1 MDHSVAKLNSGPYNK
16 IRKHTVNYLIGI
28 TILMEEATRKRGRP
42 RVLDRDVGLDIAARL
57 FWERGYEGTS
67 TADLTKAMGINPPT
81 LYSTFGSKEELYRQA
96 LDFSIARENS
106 RRSEILQSNLPLYEA
121 LSLYLYD
128 IADGDTQPDK
138 PPGCM
143 VSTAA
148 LQHAEENTSVAR
160 MTAALREAS
169 IQTLKARFD
178 SAVGEGELPTATDTD
193 TLARFYGAIIQGM
206 SAQACDGAC
215 NALLKRLID
224 IALTAWPGKRQT
236 STGNSDKRHLDQ
248 SF

>member
-1 MDHSVAKLNSGPYNK
+1 MDHSVAKLNSDLYIK
-16 IRKHTVNYLIGI
+16 DQKASVNDINRDRYL
-28 TILMEEATRKRGRP
+28 MNEPARKRGRP

-57 FWERGYEGTS
+57 FWERGYEGPS

-81 LYSTFGSKEELYRQA
+81 LYSMYGSKEELYRQA
-96 LDFSIARENS
+96 LDFSIARETS
-106 RRSEILQSNLPLYEA
+106 RRLEILQSDLQAYEA
-121 LSLYLYD
+121 LSRYLYD

-148 LQHAEENTSVAR
+148 LQHAEENAAVAR

-169 IQTLKARFD
+169 VQTLKARFD
-178 SAVGEGELPTATDTD
+178 RAVEDDELPPKTDTD

-224 IALTAWPGKRQT
+224 VALTAWPGKRGT
-236 STGNSDKRHLDQ
+236 
-248 SF
+248 

>member
-1 MDHSVAKLNSGPYNK
+1 
-16 IRKHTVNYLIGI
+16 
-28 TILMEEATRKRGRP
+28 METPVRRRGRP
-42 RVLDRDVGLDIAARL
+42 RLLDRDVGLDIAARL

-81 LYSTFGSKEELYRQA
+81 LYSMFGSKEELYRQA

-106 RRSEILQSNLPLYEA
+106 RRSDILQSDLPLYEA
-121 LSLYLYD
+121 LRLYLYD

-138 PPGCM
+138 PRGCM
-143 VSTAA
+143 VSTAV
-148 LQHAEENTSVAR
+148 LQHAQENASVAR
-160 MTAALREAS
+160 LTATLREAS
-169 IQTLKARFD
+169 MQALKTRFD
-178 SAVGEGELPTATDTD
+178 RAVDEGELPARTDTD

-224 IALTAWPGKRQT
+224 LALAAWPGTRI
-236 STGNSDKRHLDQ
+236 S
-248 SF
+248 

>member
-1 MDHSVAKLNSGPYNK
+1 MDHSVAKLNSDPYNK
-16 IRKHTVNYLIGI
+16 IRKITVNNLIGI
-28 TILMEEATRKRGRP
+28 TILMEETDRKRGRP

-143 VSTAA
+143 VSTAV
-148 LQHAEENTSVAR
+148 S
-160 MTAALREAS
+160 AACGRKCIRCAHDGS
-169 IQTLKARFD
+169 
-178 SAVGEGELPTATDTD
+178 
-193 TLARFYGAIIQGM
+193 LARSVDPNPQSTLRPRRWGRRIAGA
-206 SAQACDGAC
+206 
-215 NALLKRLID
+215 N
-224 IALTAWPGKRQT
+224 
-236 STGNSDKRHLDQ
+236 
-248 SF
+248 

>member
-1 MDHSVAKLNSGPYNK
+1 
-16 IRKHTVNYLIGI
+16 
-28 TILMEEATRKRGRP
+28 METPVRRRGRP
-42 RVLDRDVGLDIAARL
+42 RLLDRDVGLDIAARL

-81 LYSTFGSKEELYRQA
+81 LYSMFGSKEELYRQA

-106 RRSEILQSNLPLYEA
+106 RRSDILQSDLPLYEA
-121 LSLYLYD
+121 LRLYLYD

-138 PPGCM
+138 PRGCM
-143 VSTAA
+143 VSTAV
-148 LQHAEENTSVAR
+148 LQHAEENASVAR
-160 MTAALREAS
+160 LTATLREAS
-169 IQTLKARFD
+169 MQALKTRFD
-178 SAVGEGELPTATDTD
+178 RAVDEGELPAGTDTD

-224 IALTAWPGKRQT
+224 LALAAWPGTRI
-236 STGNSDKRHLDQ
+236 S
-248 SF
+248 

>member
-1 MDHSVAKLNSGPYNK
+1 MTSLA
-16 IRKHTVNYLIGI
+16 
-28 TILMEEATRKRGRP
+28 RKRGRP
-42 RVLDRDVGLDIAARL
+42 RALDRDVGLDIAARL

-81 LYSTFGSKEELYRQA
+81 LYSMFGAKEELYRQA

-106 RRSEILQSNLPLYEA
+106 RRSEILASHLPAYDA

-138 PPGCM
+138 PRGCM
-143 VSTAA
+143 VSTAV
-148 LQHAEENTSVAR
+148 LQHAEENASVAR

-169 IQTLKARFD
+169 MQTLKARFNR
-178 SAVGEGELPTATDTD
+178 AVEEGELPAQTDTD
-193 TLARFYGAIIQGM
+193 TLARFYGATIQGM

-215 NALLKRLID
+215 NARLKRLVD
-224 IALTAWPGKRQT
+224 LALTAWPGKRGT
-236 STGNSDKRHLDQ
+236 
-248 SF
+248 